1 MIIIKKLKNY
11 YNKMIE
17 KINYRKN
24 MVLNKV
30 RLLIQNLF
38 LKFYMPRNKELKKI
52 IIENRKFLKTQQP
65 IFSKNEFDENQYGMS
80 YQNFKNINKE
90 VSSFTTYS
98 DLLNFIINNLY
109 KRKVNYL
116 EIGSS
121 VMKNFVQ
128 ILNYVENSTL
138 YCFDINEIPQKYRNL
153 FIDKNIKNT
162 GRLLSGKVKSNNIH
176 YFKGNVFSELDAQE
190 FKENLNIKFDLIF
203 SDALHIPDAVLSEF
217 ANIITPNLSDEFTIY
232 YDDLDFPGLENTF
245 FDIFNDLKSLDKVYA
260 TTFYIYGWMGQYEK
274 VHKNGI
280 ISTHNLEDFFK
291 HSKIRLPRQKFY

>member
-1 MIIIKKLKNY
+1 
-11 YNKMIE
+11 
-17 KINYRKN
+17 
-24 MVLNKV
+24 
-30 RLLIQNLF
+30 
-38 LKFYMPRNKELKKI
+38 
-52 IIENRKFLKTQQP
+52 
-65 IFSKNEFDENQYGMS
+65 MS
-80 YQNFKNINKE
+80 
-90 VSSFTTYS
+90 S
-98 DLLNFIINNLY
+98 
-109 KRKVNYL
+109 
-116 EIGSS
+116 
-121 VMKNFVQ
+121 
-128 ILNYVENSTL
+128 
-138 YCFDINEIPQKYRNL
+138 
-153 FIDKNIKNT
+153 
-162 GRLLSGKVKSNNIH
+162 KVKSNNIH
-176 YFKGNVFSELDAQE
+176 YFKGNVLSESDAQE